1 MNALYVFIFES
12 ATSIVT
18 LDVFEDDN
26 NNITH
31 TVRKIK
37 PNKNRPSA
45 AKESY
50 CNASNDFTA
59 FLYYSELVKTQKEIA
74 AVNGFDFSIC
84 NEHEINRFLFKLLY
98 RVEMTK
104 DYEINDLTEFAE
116 FAGLIER

>member
-1 MNALYVFIFES
+1 MNASYVFVYES

-26 NNITH
+26 NITH
-31 TVRKIK
+31 ELRKIS
-37 PNKNRPSA
+37 PNKNRPSS
-45 AKESY
+45 AKASY
-50 CNASNDFTA
+50 CNASNDFA
-59 FLYYSELVKTQKEIA
+59 AYLYYSELVKTQKEIA

-104 DYEINDLTEFAE
+104 EYEINDLAEFAE
-116 FAGLIER
+116 FAELIEK